1 MFAAACLF
9 AAEMEECIVGKSCDT
24 SRPGI
29 RGGEE
34 RSTPIKLQRRKHCA
48 GQSWELGVWPSQVL
62 HTTNMLPCTRSSDST
77 DHNGNNGLLL
87 KQSWPQCPEEAVRS
101 PEPDHT
107 LNTAVLSV

>member
-1 MFAAACLF
+1 MLTFILSLFMFAAACLF

-48 GQSWELGVWPSQVL
+48 GPSWELGVGTSQVL
-62 HTTNMLPCTRSSDST
+62 HR
-77 DHNGNNGLLL
+77 
-87 KQSWPQCPEEAVRS
+87 QYV
-101 PEPDHT
+101 T
-107 LNTAVLSV
+107 LHQVK

>member
-34 RSTPIKLQRRKHCA
+34 RSTPIKLQRGKHCA
-48 GQSWELGVWPSQVL
+48 GPSWELGVGPSQEL
-62 HTTNMLPCTRSSDST
+62 HR
-77 DHNGNNGLLL
+77 
-87 KQSWPQCPEEAVRS
+87 QYV
-101 PEPDHT
+101 T
-107 LNTAVLSV
+107 LHQVK